1 MKRNIVPLMI
11 VQFFIFLGFGM
22 IIPVLPE
29 IITNLHV
36 PSHHLG
42 MLLSSY
48 SLASFLTAPL
58 WGKISDRAGRRPVL
72 LIGIL
77 GYSISF
83 FLTGLLIDN
92 LTGLYIARSL
102 NGLFAGALYTAA
114 TASIVDMTNET
125 ERNRYIGMMGACIGM
140 GFIVGP
146 AIGGMLSHFG
156 NAVPFQIASNLL
168 VILFLYTCFTF
179 KESLN
184 NADEKD
190 TGNPFKRFIHL
201 PASSIGLFFITFTIS
216 MALAGLEG
224 TYQLFGKQAIGI
236 TPLQIGIIFL
246 ASGLV
251 DAFIQ
256 GGLIRYIRNGDEKR
270 YIIIG
275 QIISATGLFLIPFI
289 TNLLWAGIC
298 LSIFTAGNALV
309 RTCTLSFLT
318 KQVKSDHGTI
328 SGLNYSFDSL
338 GRIIGPIF
346 FTMIFTSQGAVSFI
360 VGGMMT
366 MLSIGLVIL
375 FSKKQHTYGSE
386 M

>member
-1 MKRNIVPLMI
+1 MT

-29 IITNLHV
+29 IITNLGV

-48 SLASFLTAPL
+48 SLISFLTSPF
-58 WGKISDRAGRRPVL
+58 WGKISDRIGRRPVL

-83 FLTGLLIDN
+83 FLTGIVIDN
-92 LTGLYIARSL
+92 LVGLYISRGL

-114 TASIVDMTNET
+114 TASIVDMTTET
-125 ERNRYIGMMGACIGM
+125 ERNRYIGMLGACIGM
-140 GFIVGP
+140 GFIIGP

-168 VILFLYTCFTF
+168 IILFLYTFFTF

-184 NADEKD
+184 NTEEKD
-190 TGNPFKRFIHL
+190 AENSFKKFVRL
-201 PASSIGLFFITFTIS
+201 PAASIGLLFITFTIS
-216 MALAGLEG
+216 MALAGLES
-224 TYQLFGKQAIGI
+224 TYQLFGKKAFDI
-236 TPLQIGIIFL
+236 TPFQVGIIFL

-275 QIISATGLFLIPFI
+275 QVISATGLFLIPFI

-318 KQVKSDHGTI
+318 KQVKTDHGTI
-328 SGLNYSFDSL
+328 SGLNFSFDSL

-360 VGGMMT
+360 VGGIIT
-366 MLSIGLVIL
+366 MLSTGLVII

-386 M
+386 L

>member
-1 MKRNIVPLMI
+1 MKRNIIPLMT

-29 IITNLHV
+29 IITNLGV

-48 SLASFLTAPL
+48 SLISFLTSPFL
-58 WGKISDRAGRRPVL
+58 GKISDRIGRRPVL

-83 FLTGLLIDN
+83 FLTGIVIDN
-92 LTGLYIARSL
+92 LVGLYISRGL

-114 TASIVDMTNET
+114 TASIVDMTTET
-125 ERNRYIGMMGACIGM
+125 ERNRYIGMLGACIGM
-140 GFIVGP
+140 GFIIGP

-168 VILFLYTCFTF
+168 IILFLYTFFTF

-184 NADEKD
+184 NTEEKD
-190 TGNPFKRFIHL
+190 AENSFKKFVRL
-201 PASSIGLFFITFTIS
+201 PAASIGLLFITFTIS
-216 MALAGLEG
+216 MALAGLES
-224 TYQLFGKQAIGI
+224 TYQLFGKKAFDI
-236 TPLQIGIIFL
+236 TPFQVGIIFL

-275 QIISATGLFLIPFI
+275 QVISATGLFLIPFI

-318 KQVKSDHGTI
+318 KQVKTDHGTI
-328 SGLNYSFDSL
+328 SGLNFSFDSL

-360 VGGMMT
+360 VGGIIT
-366 MLSIGLVIL
+366 MLSTGLVII

-386 M
+386 L

>member
-1 MKRNIVPLMI
+1 MKRNIIPLMT

-29 IITNLHV
+29 IITNLGV

-48 SLASFLTAPL
+48 SLISFLTSPF
-58 WGKISDRAGRRPVL
+58 WGKISDRIGRRPVL

-83 FLTGLLIDN
+83 FLTGIVIDN
-92 LTGLYIARSL
+92 LVGLYISRGL

-114 TASIVDMTNET
+114 TASIVDMTTET
-125 ERNRYIGMMGACIGM
+125 ERNRYIGMLGACIGM
-140 GFIVGP
+140 GFIIGP

-168 VILFLYTCFTF
+168 IILFLYTFFTF

-184 NADEKD
+184 NTEEKD
-190 TGNPFKRFIHL
+190 AENSFKKFVRL
-201 PASSIGLFFITFTIS
+201 PAASIGLLFITFTIS
-216 MALAGLEG
+216 MALAGLES
-224 TYQLFGKQAIGI
+224 TYQLLGKKAFDI
-236 TPLQIGIIFL
+236 TPFQVGIIFL

-275 QIISATGLFLIPFI
+275 QVISATGLFLIPFI

-318 KQVKSDHGTI
+318 KQVKTDHGTI
-328 SGLNYSFDSL
+328 SGLNFSFDSL

-360 VGGMMT
+360 VGGIIT
-366 MLSIGLVIL
+366 MLSTGLVII

-386 M
+386 L

>member
-1 MKRNIVPLMI
+1 MKGNIVPLMV

-114 TASIVDMTNET
+114 T
-125 ERNRYIGMMGACIGM
+125 
-140 GFIVGP
+140 
-146 AIGGMLSHFG
+146 
-156 NAVPFQIASNLL
+156 
-168 VILFLYTCFTF
+168 
-179 KESLN
+179 
-184 NADEKD
+184 
-190 TGNPFKRFIHL
+190 
-201 PASSIGLFFITFTIS
+201 
-216 MALAGLEG
+216 
-224 TYQLFGKQAIGI
+224 
-236 TPLQIGIIFL
+236 
-246 ASGLV
+246 
-251 DAFIQ
+251 
-256 GGLIRYIRNGDEKR
+256 
-270 YIIIG
+270 
-275 QIISATGLFLIPFI
+275 GLFLIPFI

-318 KQVKSDHGTI
+318 KQIKSDHGTI

-346 FTMIFTSQGAVSFI
+346 FTMIFTSQGAISFI
-360 VGGMMT
+360 VGGMIT
-366 MLSIGLVIL
+366 MLSIGFVIL

-386 M
+386 L

>member
-1 MKRNIVPLMI
+1 MHQNL
-11 VQFFIFLGFGM
+11 

-29 IITNLHV
+29 IITNLGV

-48 SLASFLTAPL
+48 SLISFLTSPF
-58 WGKISDRAGRRPVL
+58 WGKISDRIGRRPVL

-83 FLTGLLIDN
+83 FLTGIVIDN
-92 LTGLYIARSL
+92 LVGLYISRGL

-114 TASIVDMTNET
+114 TASIVDMTTET
-125 ERNRYIGMMGACIGM
+125 ERNRYIGMLGACIGM
-140 GFIVGP
+140 GFIIGP

-168 VILFLYTCFTF
+168 IILFLYTFFTF

-184 NADEKD
+184 NTEEKD
-190 TGNPFKRFIHL
+190 AENSFKKFVRL
-201 PASSIGLFFITFTIS
+201 PAASIGLLFITFTIS
-216 MALAGLEG
+216 MALAGLES
-224 TYQLFGKQAIGI
+224 TYQLFGKKAFDI
-236 TPLQIGIIFL
+236 TPFQVGIIFL

-275 QIISATGLFLIPFI
+275 QVISATGLFLIPFI

-318 KQVKSDHGTI
+318 KQVKTDHGTI
-328 SGLNYSFDSL
+328 SGLNFSFDSL

-360 VGGMMT
+360 VGGIIT
-366 MLSIGLVIL
+366 MLSTGLVII

-386 M
+386 L

>member
-1 MKRNIVPLMI
+1 MCS
-11 VQFFIFLGFGM
+11 FILFLHQNL

-29 IITNLHV
+29 IITNLGV

-48 SLASFLTAPL
+48 SLISFLTSPF
-58 WGKISDRAGRRPVL
+58 WGKISDRIGRRPVL

-83 FLTGLLIDN
+83 FLTGIVIDN
-92 LTGLYIARSL
+92 LVGLYISRGL

-114 TASIVDMTNET
+114 TASIVDMTTET
-125 ERNRYIGMMGACIGM
+125 ERNRYIGMLGACIGM
-140 GFIVGP
+140 GFIIGP

-168 VILFLYTCFTF
+168 IILFLYTFFTF

-184 NADEKD
+184 NTEEKD
-190 TGNPFKRFIHL
+190 AENSFKKFVRL
-201 PASSIGLFFITFTIS
+201 PAASIGLLFITFTIS
-216 MALAGLEG
+216 MALAGLES
-224 TYQLFGKQAIGI
+224 TYQLFGKKAFDI
-236 TPLQIGIIFL
+236 TPFQVGIIFL

-275 QIISATGLFLIPFI
+275 QVISATGLFLIPFI

-318 KQVKSDHGTI
+318 KQVKTDHGTI
-328 SGLNYSFDSL
+328 SGLNFSFDSL

-360 VGGMMT
+360 VGGIIT
-366 MLSIGLVIL
+366 MLSTGLVII

-386 M
+386 L

>member
-1 MKRNIVPLMI
+1 MNRNIVPLMV

-114 TASIVDMTNET
+114 TASIVDMTNEN
-125 ERNRYIGMMGACIGM
+125 ERNRYIGLMGACIGM

-146 AIGGMLSHFG
+146 AIGGMLSNFG

-168 VILFLYTCFTF
+168 VILFLYTCLTF

-184 NADEKD
+184 NAKEKII
-190 TGNPFKRFIHL
+190 GNPLKKFFHL
-201 PASSIGLFFITFTIS
+201 PAASIGLFFITFTLS

-251 DAFIQ
+251 DACIQ

-270 YIIIG
+270 YMIIG

-318 KQVKSDHGTI
+318 KQIKSDHGTI

-346 FTMIFTSQGAVSFI
+346 FTMIFTSQGAISFI
-360 VGGMMT
+360 VGGMIT
-366 MLSIGLVIL
+366 MLSIGFVIL

-386 M
+386 L

>member
-1 MKRNIVPLMI
+1 MKRNILPLMT

-114 TASIVDMTNET
+114 TASIVDMTNEN
-125 ERNRYIGMMGACIGM
+125 ERNRYIGLMGACIGM
-140 GFIVGP
+140 GFIIGP
-146 AIGGMLSHFG
+146 AIGGILSHLG

-168 VILFLYTCFTF
+168 LILFLYTCFTF

-184 NADEKD
+184 NAKEKII
-190 TGNPFKRFIHL
+190 GNPLKKFIHL
-201 PASSIGLFFITFTIS
+201 PAASIGLFFITFTLS

-251 DAFIQ
+251 DACIQ

-270 YIIIG
+270 YMIIG

-318 KQVKSDHGTI
+318 KQIKSDHGTI

-346 FTMIFTSQGAVSFI
+346 FTMIFTSQGAISFI
-360 VGGMMT
+360 VGGMIT
-366 MLSIGLVIL
+366 MLSIGFVIL

-386 M
+386 L

>member
-48 SLASFLTAPL
+48 LLASFLTAPL

-92 LTGLYIARSL
+92 LTSLYIARSL

-184 NADEKD
+184 NAEEKD
-190 TGNPFKRFIHL
+190 AGNPLKKFIHL
-201 PASSIGLFFITFTIS
+201 PASSIGLFFITCTIS

-386 M
+386 L

>member
-1 MKRNIVPLMI
+1 MNRNIVPLMV

-29 IITNLHV
+29 IITTLHV

-114 TASIVDMTNET
+114 TASIVDMTNEN
-125 ERNRYIGMMGACIGM
+125 ERNRYIGLMGACIGM
-140 GFIVGP
+140 GFILGP

-168 VILFLYTCFTF
+168 VILFLYTCLTF

-184 NADEKD
+184 NAKEKNAK
-190 TGNPFKRFIHL
+190 NPLKKFIHL
-201 PASSIGLFFITFTIS
+201 PAASIGLFFITFTLS

-251 DAFIQ
+251 DACIQ

-270 YIIIG
+270 YMIIG

-318 KQVKSDHGTI
+318 KQIKSDHGTI

-338 GRIIGPIF
+338 GRIIGPVF
-346 FTMIFTSQGAVSFI
+346 FTMIFTSQGAISFI
-360 VGGMMT
+360 VGGMIT
-366 MLSIGLVIL
+366 MLSIGFVIL
-375 FSKKQHTYGSE
+375 FSKKQHTYRSE
-386 M
+386 L

>member
-1 MKRNIVPLMI
+1 MKRNIIPLMT

-29 IITNLHV
+29 IITNLGV

-48 SLASFLTAPL
+48 SLISFLTSPF
-58 WGKISDRAGRRPVL
+58 WGKISDRIGRRPVL

-83 FLTGLLIDN
+83 FLTGIVIDN
-92 LTGLYIARSL
+92 LVGLYISRGL

-114 TASIVDMTNET
+114 TASIVDMTTET
-125 ERNRYIGMMGACIGM
+125 ERNRYIGMLGACIGM
-140 GFIVGP
+140 GFIIGP

-168 VILFLYTCFTF
+168 IILFLYTFFTF

-184 NADEKD
+184 NTEEKD
-190 TGNPFKRFIHL
+190 AENSFKKFVRL
-201 PASSIGLFFITFTIS
+201 PAASIGLLFITFTIS
-216 MALAGLEG
+216 MALAGLES
-224 TYQLFGKQAIGI
+224 TYQLFGKKAFDI
-236 TPLQIGIIFL
+236 TPFQVGIIFL

-275 QIISATGLFLIPFI
+275 QVISATGLFLIPFI

-318 KQVKSDHGTI
+318 KQVKTDHGTI
-328 SGLNYSFDSL
+328 SGLNFSFDSL

-360 VGGMMT
+360 VGGIIT
-366 MLSIGLVIL
+366 MLSTGLVII

-386 M
+386 L